1 VPTYVALIEWTDQG
15 LRSVKDTVARA
26 AQNRQAIE
34 GGGGRLLG
42 LWWTQGAYDLVAVGE
57 WPDEDGAMAFLPA
70 SGMEG
75 SVRTEALRAFSAE
88 DMQRILAKL
97 G

>member
-1 VPTYVALIEWTDQG
+1 VPTYVALIKWTDQG
-15 LRSVKDTVARA
+15 IRSVKDTVARA

-57 WPDEDGAMAFLPA
+57 WPDEDGAMAFLLA

-75 SVRTEALRAFSAE
+75 SVRTETLRAFSAE